1 MTTQSFKWGTRAQVI
16 FSEDRGVKY
25 TKNTTNG
32 QKQSGK
38 GDIFSTNSR
47 GYKLCEGQKKQEL
60 SSLAYPFIPKPLVS
74 FLRSLILHPSTKPIK
89 PLTDWQP
96 PLWGF
101 VSVGKNTHTHTD
113 THRRTHTPV
122 QHLIRCHDSPVSGAA
137 PLFCCVLTGR
147 CWAALACER
156 VQGFRGQSRAAA
168 STARCGLCL
177 TCLAR
182 RDAPRAALHMC
193 TVW

>member
-1 MTTQSFKWGTRAQVI
+1 MGINSA
-16 FSEDRGVKY
+16 RG
-25 TKNTTNG
+25 
-32 QKQSGK
+32 
-38 GDIFSTNSR
+38 
-47 GYKLCEGQKKQEL
+47 KKQEL

-101 VSVGKNTHTHTD
+101 VSVGKNAHTHWHTRMF
-113 THRRTHTPV
+113 TRPRTTWSDAMTPPSAV
-122 QHLIRCHDSPVSGAA
+122 RLPCSVA
-137 PLFCCVLTGR
+137 LTGR

-156 VQGFRGQSRAAA
+156 VQGFRGQSRTAA

-182 RDAPRAALHMC
+182 HDAPRAAPHMC